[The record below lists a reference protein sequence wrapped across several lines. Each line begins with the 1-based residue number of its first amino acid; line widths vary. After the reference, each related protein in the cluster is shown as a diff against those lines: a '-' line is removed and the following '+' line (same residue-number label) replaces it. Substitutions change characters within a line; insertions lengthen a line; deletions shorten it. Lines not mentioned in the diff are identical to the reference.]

1 MADLHDSNEH
11 YLMAIYEIDEEGV
24 AVIRA
29 RIARRLNISA
39 PSVSEHINRM
49 ESQKLVKIN
58 EKNIISLTKSGH
70 KIAVGIV
77 RRHRL
82 AECLLVS
89 YIGLDKNDAH
99 KEADRL
105 EHAISEKVEKKL
117 AEVLGFPTHSPDGKI
132 IPVN

>member
-58 EKNIISLTKSGH
+58 EKNIISL
-70 KIAVGIV
+70 IAVGIV

>member
-58 EKNIISLTKSGH
+58 EKNINSSGD
-70 KIAVGIV
+70 
-77 RRHRL
+77 
-82 AECLLVS
+82 S
-89 YIGLDKNDAH
+89 
-99 KEADRL
+99 
-105 EHAISEKVEKKL
+105 
-117 AEVLGFPTHSPDGKI
+117 
-132 IPVN
+132 